1 MLKIKSI
8 GYAEKVKICY
18 EIDGDK
24 YTVESKELPSAQFK
38 SAFFDLKH
46 IAAKVAGIVQAP
58 TRLDITYLVGDEAQ
72 VKEISLIVEQ
82 AFQPPFSGEM
92 VTRLPGIMAGELKES
107 DLEIV
112 TACILNAGE
121 YLKGNR
127 AQMQL
132 IFE

>member
-8 GYAEKVKICY
+8 GYAEKVRIYY

-38 SAFFDLKH
+38 NAFFDLKC
-46 IAAKVAGIVQAP
+46 IATKIAGIAQAP
-58 TRLDITYLVGDEAQ
+58 TRLDIAYLPGDDAQ
-72 VKEISLIVEQ
+72 IKEISLVVEQ
-82 AFQPPFSGEM
+82 SFLLPCTGKM
-92 VTRLPGIMAGELKES
+92 VTRLTGISAGQLDES
-107 DLEIV
+107 CLGII

>member
-8 GYAEKVKICY
+8 GYAEKVKIYY

-24 YTVESKELPSAQFK
+24 YTVESKELPSSQFK
-38 SAFFDLKH
+38 SAFFDLKC
-46 IAAKVAGIVQAP
+46 IATKIAGIAQAP
-58 TRLDITYLVGDEAQ
+58 TRLDIAYLPGDDAQ
-72 VKEISLIVEQ
+72 IKEISLVVEQ
-82 AFQPPFSGEM
+82 SFLLPFTGKM
-92 VTRLPGIMAGELKES
+92 VTRLPGISARELDES
-107 DLEIV
+107 CLEII